1 MSTIF
6 RKSWETAIE
15 SSHQTKD
22 SRFFIF
28 GNRISKKQLSIY
40 TRQLSTLLKAGVPM
54 VQALKVMLR
63 QDRSEAFKKLIGKQI
78 ADVESGIS
86 LSTSMKRISEPFD
99 SMYVHLVVAG
109 ERAGVLHQVL
119 SRLAHYLERRE
130 QIAGKVKAAL
140 TYPVVVLLASISIV
154 SALLVFVVPQ
164 FEEIFETMLKG
175 APLPQMTRWVLGV
188 SAFFQ
193 DHWISLFVG
202 SVALGVFLKLVLK
215 VRQGAYFFDWLKLNL
230 PMFGQMSHR
239 SILARFCRTLGILLE
254 SAVPILEAMDTA
266 NRTLG
271 NQVMEEAGSRVRKQL
286 LEGDSVA
293 SQMEIEKSFP
303 PMMVGMIEVGEAT
316 GELPSMLIQIAEI
329 YEQEVEVEIDGMT
342 TLIEPVMILLLAVI
356 IGFLVISLFLP
367 IVEIMQQMSI

>member
-1 MSTIF
+1 
-6 RKSWETAIE
+6 
-15 SSHQTKD
+15 
-22 SRFFIF
+22 
-28 GNRISKKQLSIY
+28 
-40 TRQLSTLLKAGVPM
+40 M

-86 LSTSMKRISEPFD
+86 LSTSMKRTSEPFD

-109 ERAGVLHQVL
+109 ERAGVLPQVL
-119 SRLAHYLERRE
+119 GRLAHYLERRE

-193 DHWISLFVG
+193 VHWISLSAG
-202 SVALGVFLKLVLK
+202 SVVLGVFLKFVLK
-215 VRQGAYFFDWLKLNL
+215 VRQVAYFFDWLKLNL
-230 PMFGQMSHR
+230 PMFGQMGHR
-239 SILARFCRTLGILLE
+239 SMLARFCRTLGILLE

-266 NRTLG
+266 GRTLG

-342 TLIEPVMILLLAVI
+342 TLIEPVMILLLASI